1 MRLTCPQVS
10 NGESQ
15 KRQGLTI
22 KLWARLAGCA
32 YSLVAILAAPECLSF
47 AVVAGIQALT
57 LEPRLI
63 SLGSQLLRALAH
75 GATEGSFA
83 QSDIDWCGAC
93 AALMAV
99 VQPPGAHD
107 SEGPKLVQHEPLLAL
122 DTLLQRCPTAANTAG
137 ASMPELVR

>member
-1 MRLTCPQVS
+1 LLQVS

-32 YSLVAILAAPECLSF
+32 CSLVAILAAPECLSA

-63 SLGSQLLRALAH
+63 SQGSQLLRALAH
-75 GATEGSFA
+75 GATQGSFA
-83 QSDIDWCGAC
+83 LSSIDWCGAC
-93 AALMAV
+93 AALMAA
-99 VQPPGAHD
+99 VQPP
-107 SEGPKLVQHEPLLAL
+107 GPKLVQHEPLLAL
-122 DTLLQRCPTAANTAG
+122 DTLLQRCPNATRAG
-137 ASMPELVR
+137 TSTSELVM